1 MTKLEMLKDEISKLP
16 EAEAAE
22 LRAWLDEMAEQ
33 LFDEQIER
41 DAAAGK
47 LDDLI
52 EEAKADYNAGRHRP
66 L

>member
-1 MTKLEMLKDEISKLP
+1 MTKLEKIQTEIAKLP
-16 EAEAAE
+16 EAEVAQ
-22 LRAWLDEMAEQ
+22 LRAWLNDLDWQ
-33 LFDEQIER
+33 QWDEQIER

-52 EEAKADYNAGRHRP
+52 EEAKADYKAGRHRP

>member
-1 MTKLEMLKDEISKLP
+1 MTTLEKLKGEISKLP
-16 EAEAAE
+16 EAEVAQ
-22 LRAWLDEMAEQ
+22 LRTWLDEIEEQ
-33 LFDEQIER
+33 RFDDQIER

-52 EEAKADYNAGRHRP
+52 EEAKADYKAGRHRP